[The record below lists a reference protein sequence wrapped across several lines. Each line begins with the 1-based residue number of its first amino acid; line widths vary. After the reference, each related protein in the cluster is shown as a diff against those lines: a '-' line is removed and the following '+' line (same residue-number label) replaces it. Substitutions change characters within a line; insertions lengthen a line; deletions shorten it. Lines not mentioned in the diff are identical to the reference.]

1 VNEQI
6 ELVLSY
12 LRDILR
18 RKWWILGS
26 AWLVCA
32 IGWVVVQRLPDQYEA
47 SARVYVDT
55 KSLLKPLLRGLTIE
69 MDVNQQVRLME
80 RTLLSRPNLEKI
92 IRMADLDLSAGAD
105 EEFEALIASVG
116 NRIHMKRDSEE
127 NLYSIN
133 YPDSDPERAKR
144 VVQAVVTTFVENT
157 LGEGKG
163 DGAAASAQ
171 RFLDKQI
178 GEYEA
183 RLRESEDRLKEFK
196 QKNVAFMSG
205 SGGYFGELKSATEQL
220 EAARLQVK
228 EMQQRR
234 DTLREQVQASA
245 NSSGG
250 DDELLLPTPGMG
262 SASTQY
268 DGRIARLNEQLD
280 SLLLK
285 YTENHPSVVEIR
297 NTLKNLEE
305 LRQKDL
311 QAQAQQPQSEFSS
324 TSDPLKQQ
332 LKLAF
337 SQAEAELA
345 SLNARV
351 QSYEQKVHDLQNRVD
366 TVPQIEADLANL
378 NRDYGIAKQKYE
390 EFLGRRESALISQ
403 KVEEDANDIQ
413 FRVIDPPRVPTAPAG
428 PNRLLLMSATLGG
441 GLLLGLGVATLFA
454 VLRPT
459 FTSTLLLAQMTNLQ
473 VLGTVSFVTSSALR
487 KRHRL
492 ESILFVAGALLL
504 VAVYAALASYYAFIK
519 G

>member
-1 VNEQI
+1 MNEQI

-157 LGEGKG
+157 IGEGKG

-178 GEYEA
+178 EEYEA

-196 QKNVAFMSG
+196 QKNFAFMSG
-205 SGGYFGELKSATEQL
+205 SGGYFGEL
-220 EAARLQVK
+220 
-228 EMQQRR
+228 
-234 DTLREQVQASA
+234 
-245 NSSGG
+245 
-250 DDELLLPTPGMG
+250 
-262 SASTQY
+262 
-268 DGRIARLNEQLD
+268 
-280 SLLLK
+280 
-285 YTENHPSVVEIR
+285 
-297 NTLKNLEE
+297 
-305 LRQKDL
+305 
-311 QAQAQQPQSEFSS
+311 
-324 TSDPLKQQ
+324 
-332 LKLAF
+332 
-337 SQAEAELA
+337 
-345 SLNARV
+345 
-351 QSYEQKVHDLQNRVD
+351 
-366 TVPQIEADLANL
+366 
-378 NRDYGIAKQKYE
+378 
-390 EFLGRRESALISQ
+390 
-403 KVEEDANDIQ
+403 
-413 FRVIDPPRVPTAPAG
+413 
-428 PNRLLLMSATLGG
+428 
-441 GLLLGLGVATLFA
+441 
-454 VLRPT
+454 
-459 FTSTLLLAQMTNLQ
+459 
-473 VLGTVSFVTSSALR
+473 
-487 KRHRL
+487 
-492 ESILFVAGALLL
+492 
-504 VAVYAALASYYAFIK
+504 
-519 G
+519 

>member
-1 VNEQI
+1 
-6 ELVLSY
+6 
-12 LRDILR
+12 
-18 RKWWILGS
+18 
-26 AWLVCA
+26 
-32 IGWVVVQRLPDQYEA
+32 
-47 SARVYVDT
+47 
-55 KSLLKPLLRGLTIE
+55 
-69 MDVNQQVRLME
+69 
-80 RTLLSRPNLEKI
+80 
-92 IRMADLDLSAGAD
+92 
-105 EEFEALIASVG
+105 
-116 NRIHMKRDSEE
+116 
-127 NLYSIN
+127 
-133 YPDSDPERAKR
+133 
-144 VVQAVVTTFVENT
+144 
-157 LGEGKG
+157 
-163 DGAAASAQ
+163 
-171 RFLDKQI
+171 
-178 GEYEA
+178 
-183 RLRESEDRLKEFK
+183 EDRLKEFK

-234 DTLREQVQASA
+234 DALREQVQASA
-245 NSSGG
+245 SSSGG
-250 DDELLLPTPGMG
+250 DDELLLPTPGAG
-262 SASTQY
+262 SGSTQY

-311 QAQAQQPQSEFSS
+311 QTQAQQPQSEFSS
-324 TSDPLKQQ
+324 TPDPLKQQ

-351 QSYEQKVHDLQNRVD
+351 QSYEQKVRDLQNRVD

-403 KVEEDANDIQ
+403 RVEEDANDIQ

-473 VLGTVSFVTSSALR
+473 VLGTVSFVASSTLR

-504 VAVYAALASYYAFIK
+504 VAVYAALASYYAFIR